1 MKHLRR
7 FNESE
12 ENVYNSIFGKNK
24 FKINPES
31 RIDDFK
37 KEFKNIVEYNGD
49 DFEQGDEPS
58 MSDVLSE
65 VGDLCNKY
73 EMSQEDLKKLIDNGD
88 DIDGI
93 LKDLYDFGHEEGDSV
108 DEYSALEANIINII
122 KNETYTRDVKYT
134 DDQEVDP
141 ESIRDA
147 AKSILSLLKKEGYI
161 K

>member
-1 MKHLRR
+1 
-7 FNESE
+7 
-12 ENVYNSIFGKNK
+12 
-24 FKINPES
+24 
-31 RIDDFK
+31 
-37 KEFKNIVEYNGD
+37 
-49 DFEQGDEPS
+49 

-73 EMSQEDLKKLIDNGD
+73 EMSQEELKKLIDNGD

-108 DEYSALEANIINII
+108 DEYSALEDNIINII